1 MAVAAMGKPSMV
13 DIVPSP
19 LHFPDPATAPTAV
32 STAVPATNF
41 DTGTID
47 TLVLPLSQEFTDQ
60 EAVPT
65 AVPPTDFA

>member
-1 MAVAAMGKPSMV
+1 LNTTEAPVAVAAMGKPSMV

-19 LHFPDPATAPTAV
+19 LHFPDPA
-32 STAVPATNF
+32 AVPATNF